1 MHSVHAMQL
10 RQLEQFLAVA
20 ETGSFSKGAARAHV
34 SQPPLST
41 AIGKLEDDLGGRSL
55 HRLAR
60 QVTLT
65 SEGHRL
71 LAGAGTIAG
80 KCEIVRSD
88 PSKCGSLRRCHS
100 VGGKQRASADLHRR
114 A

>member
-1 MHSVHAMQL
+1 MHSVHAMYLGQL
-10 RQLEQFLAVA
+10 KQFLAVA

-41 AIGKLEDDLGGRSL
+41 AIGKLEDDLGGQSL

-88 PSKCGSLRRCHS
+88 LSKCGSLRRCHS